1 MKLLITGCCGHIGS
15 YVADNVFKIKR
26 IKETIIIDDL
36 KYQNYHSLFKSK
48 KKNNLIFFN
57 KDISKTNSLDD
68 IKKLDYVIHCAS
80 ITNAEKS
87 FDNKKEM
94 YKNNL
99 GCLRNIIKLC
109 ERTKARLIHI
119 SSTSV
124 YGKNTKIVDEK
135 CEEKYLIPQ
144 SPYADIKLLEEKI
157 LKKNKKKIKFN
168 TYRFGTIAGIS
179 KGIRFHTAVN
189 KFCLNAALNQNIN
202 VYQTALHQYR
212 PYLSLKD
219 AFKVFK
225 FTIERNFFKN
235 DIYNVVSANH
245 TVDQIL
251 NKIRK
256 NIKNI
261 KIKFVKTKIM
271 NKLSYMVSNE
281 KIKKEGFFLSNNI
294 NKEIKDTINLFRNI
308 K

>member
-57 KDISKTNSLDD
+57 KDISKKNSLDD

>member
-15 YVADNVFKIKR
+15 YITDNVFKIKR
-26 IKETIIIDDL
+26 IKKTIIIDDL
-36 KYQNYHSLFKSK
+36 KYQNYQSLFKSK

-57 KDISKTNSLDD
+57 RDISKKNSLDD
-68 IKKLDYVIHCAS
+68 IKNLDYVIHCAS

-87 FDNKKEM
+87 FDNKNEM
-94 YKNNL
+94 YQNNL

-124 YGKNTKIVDEK
+124 YGKNTKIVDEQ

-235 DIYNVVSANH
+235 DVYNVVSANH